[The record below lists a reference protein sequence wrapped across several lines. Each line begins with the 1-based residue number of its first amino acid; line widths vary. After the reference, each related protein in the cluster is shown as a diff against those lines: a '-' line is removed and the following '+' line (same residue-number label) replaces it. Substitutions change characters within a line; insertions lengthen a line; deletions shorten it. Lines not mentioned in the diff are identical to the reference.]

1 MKHRS
6 QAPSGRGAWY
16 DRRVPLWR
24 RVDWD
29 LVLARVALASWSAV
43 AVGLAVLA
51 VLTALRA

>member
-1 MKHRS
+1 MKHGS